1 MGKIKTCNAM
11 QCNEENSSVL
21 SPCLFR
27 RLICLVSNSK
37 SGVAQELRDQPGE
50 IPGKARHTLYPPPPG
65 ALAMNAVF
73 THRHPESCVAP
84 SGPMLLNPR

>member
-1 MGKIKTCNAM
+1 MRRTAACFLLVFFVASFV
-11 QCNEENSSVL
+11 SSL
-21 SPCLFR
+21 TR
-27 RLICLVSNSK
+27 KAVSHRNCGTSQAK
-37 SGVAQELRDQPGE
+37 SQANP
-50 IPGKARHTLYPPPPG
+50 ATHTLYPPPPG